1 MSERIGELLV
11 GQGKLSL
18 RDLERALA
26 AQIEMGDLLGRVL
39 VRLGLVSET
48 DLVLGLSEQ
57 MNVPVLDPTLIP
69 EFPVHI
75 EGLSLDFLRANFI
88 LPLSVNSA
96 DGVLAVAMAVPQD
109 QFACRG
115 VELASGYRVHP
126 VIATETDINA
136 SLQRLYSGQGVS
148 DSDDEASFG
157 DVTDDEFVEHLR
169 DLATEAPVIRLVNK
183 IIFDAVEVRA
193 SDIHVEPAEAETFIR
208 YRIDGVLRPGET
220 PPTNL
225 GAAIV
230 SRIKLLAHLNIAER
244 RLPQDG
250 RIRLRVKGHELDLRI
265 STVPTV
271 HGESLV
277 IRILDRN
284 AVRFSL
290 LGMGFSPNNLA
301 RFESLLGRPH
311 GILLVTGPTGSGKT
325 TTLYAA
331 LSQLDSARLKI
342 LTVEDPVEYQLP
354 AISQIQVHAQIGLT
368 FARALR
374 SILRQD
380 PDIIMIG
387 EMRDTET
394 AQVAVQASLTGHLV
408 LSTLH
413 TNNAASAIIR
423 LEDMGVE
430 RYLITSTVTGVLAQ
444 RLIRTLCTHCKEP
457 TELSEPIWLQSGL
470 VRFSAAPTTV
480 YRAVGCPKCNGLGY
494 QGRAAIH
501 ELFIMDSVMHQAIL
515 EGADASKLHQLARER
530 GMLTLYEDGLRHVV
544 DGLTTLDEILRVTQ
558 D

>member
-1 MSERIGELLV
+1 MSEKIGELLV
-11 GQGKLSL
+11 ARGKLSS
-18 RDLERALA
+18 RDLERALV
-26 AQIEMGDLLGRVL
+26 AQHEMGDLLGRVL
-39 VRLGLVSET
+39 VRLGLVSEA
-48 DLVLGLSEQ
+48 DLVQALSEQ
-57 MNVPVLDPTLIP
+57 MGVPILDPAEVP
-69 EFPVHI
+69 EFPLVI
-75 EGLSLDFLRANFI
+75 EGLSLDFLYASLI
-88 LPLSVNSA
+88 LPLYVNAA
-96 DGVLAVAMAVPQD
+96 DDELVVAMAVPQD
-109 QFACRG
+109 EFACKG
-115 VELASGYRVHP
+115 IELASGYQIRP
-126 VIATETDINA
+126 LIATETEISS
-136 SLQRLYSGQGVS
+136 SLQRLYTEQNMG
-148 DSDDEASFG
+148 DSDDDLHFG
-157 DVTDDEFVEHLR
+157 DATDDEFVDHLR

-183 IIFDAVEVRA
+183 IIFDAVDVRA

-208 YRIDGVLRPGET
+208 YRIDGVLRPGEV
-220 PPTNL
+220 PPPNL

-250 RIRLRVKGHELDLRI
+250 RIRMRVKGHDLDLRI

-277 IRILDRN
+277 IRLLDRN
-284 AVRFSL
+284 NVNFSL
-290 LGMGFSPNNLA
+290 SGMGFSPPNLEQFKA
-301 RFESLLGRPH
+301 LLGRPH

-325 TTLYAA
+325 TTLYAG
-331 LSQLDSARLKI
+331 LSQLDSAHLKI

-380 PDIIMIG
+380 PDIVMVG

-444 RLIRTLCTHCKEP
+444 RLVRTLCNFCKEP
-457 TELSEPIWLQSGL
+457 VELSPQVWLQSGL
-470 VRFSAAPTTV
+470 SRFSATQKTV

-501 ELFIMDSVMHQAIL
+501 ELLIMDSVLYQAIL
-515 EGADASKLHQLARER
+515 EGVDASNLHQIARDQ
-530 GMLTLYEDGLRHVV
+530 GMLTLYEDGLRHVL

>member
-1 MSERIGELLV
+1 MSEKIGELLV
-11 GQGKLSL
+11 ARGKLSA

-26 AQIEMGDLLGRVL
+26 AQLEMGDLLGRAL
-39 VRLGLVSET
+39 VRLGLVSEA
-48 DLVLGLSEQ
+48 DLIQALSEQ
-57 MNVPVLDPTLIP
+57 TGVPVLDLAEIP
-69 EFPVHI
+69 QFPLVI
-75 EGLSLDFLRANFI
+75 EGLSLDFLKANLI
-88 LPLSVNSA
+88 LPLYIDTS
-96 DGVLAVAMAVPQD
+96 DGVLVVAMAMPQD
-109 QFACRG
+109 EFACKG
-115 VELASGYRVHP
+115 IELASGHRIRSF
-126 VIATETDINA
+126 IATETDINA
-136 SLQRLYSGQGVS
+136 SLQRLYSDQNMG
-148 DSDDEASFG
+148 DSDEDQHFG
-157 DVTDDEFVEHLR
+157 DASDDEFVDHLR

-183 IIFDAVEVRA
+183 IIFDAVDVRA

-208 YRIDGVLRPGET
+208 YRIDGVLRPGEV
-220 PPTNL
+220 PPPNL

-250 RIRLRVKGHELDLRI
+250 RIRMRVKGHDLDLRI

-277 IRILDRN
+277 IRLLDRSS
-284 AVRFSL
+284 VDFSL
-290 LGMGFSPNNLA
+290 SGMGFSPQNLKQ
-301 RFESLLGRPH
+301 FKSLLGRPH

-325 TTLYAA
+325 TTLYAG
-331 LSQLDSARLKI
+331 LSELDSEQLKI

-354 AISQIQVHAQIGLT
+354 AISQIQVHTQIGLT

-380 PDIIMIG
+380 PDIVMVG

-444 RLIRTLCTHCKEP
+444 RLVRTLCDHCKEP
-457 TELSEPIWLQSGL
+457 MELSPQVWLQAGL
-470 VRFSAAPTTV
+470 SRFSPEPKLV
-480 YRAVGCPKCNGLGY
+480 YRAVGCPQCNGLGY

-501 ELFIMDSVMHQAIL
+501 ELLIMDSVLHQAIL
-515 EGADASKLHQLARER
+515 EGVDASKLHQTARDQ
-530 GMLTLYEDGLRHVV
+530 GMLTLYEDGLRHVLN
-544 DGLTTLDEILRVTQ
+544 GSTTLDEILRVTQ